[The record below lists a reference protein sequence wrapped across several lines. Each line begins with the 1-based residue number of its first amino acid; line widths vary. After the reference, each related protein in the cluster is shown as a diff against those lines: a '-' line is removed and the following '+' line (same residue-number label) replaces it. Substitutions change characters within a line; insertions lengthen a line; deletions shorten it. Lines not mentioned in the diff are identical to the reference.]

1 MRYGKA
7 SERLYRGAPSVYNGK
22 GGEDPKIS
30 ASPVVHFSSTS
41 DEHISLISIVKDRNA
56 IWFIIVQ
63 VHHRDRP
70 EVLIFNKIKNE
81 KKVLVVNV

>member
-7 SERLYRGAPSVYNGK
+7 SERLYRGAPSVYNGE

-41 DEHISLISIVKDRNA
+41 DEHLSLVSIVKDRNT
-56 IWFIIVQ
+56 IWLIIVQ
-63 VHHRDRP
+63 VHHRGGP

-81 KKVLVVNV
+81 NKVLVVNV

>member
-41 DEHISLISIVKDRNA
+41 DEHLSLVSIVKDRNT
-56 IWFIIVQ
+56 IWLIIVQ
-63 VHHRDRP
+63 VHHRGGP
-70 EVLIFNKIKNE
+70 EVLIFNEIK
-81 KKVLVVNV
+81 KKRKFWL

>member
-7 SERLYRGAPSVYNGK
+7 SERLYRGAPSVYNGE

-41 DEHISLISIVKDRNA
+41 DEHISFSIIKDGVANCA
-56 IWFIIVQ
+56 MYMV
-63 VHHRDRP
+63 DCCTSAS
-70 EVLIFNKIKNE
+70 
-81 KKVLVVNV
+81 

>member
-1 MRYGKA
+1 MPSYCRGMRYGKA

-41 DEHISLISIVKDRNA
+41 DEHISFSSIKDRVANWLNC
-56 IWFIIVQ
+56 IWLIVVQ
-63 VHHRDRP
+63 VHNRD
-70 EVLIFNKIKNE
+70 E
-81 KKVLVVNV
+81 